1 MVSCSMP
8 DQGLLGPDLSPSR
21 RQFRSNLRGLTRLP
35 RVDETAEKEVVERF
49 YREAISGRDPEACD
63 RLLTED
69 FVHNGE
75 ARGREGQKAAVE
87 YFLAAFPDLEHEVLL
102 ILGEDDLVAAHQRWA
117 GTHGGE
123 FLGFAA
129 TGRRVEFTSTAI
141 LRVAD
146 GLIAEAWDE
155 LDSGQVAA
163 QLGPAV

>member
-1 MVSCSMP
+1 M
-8 DQGLLGPDLSPSR
+8 
-21 RQFRSNLRGLTRLP
+21 
-35 RVDETAEKEVVERF
+35 DEAVEKEVVERF
-49 YREAISGRDPEACD
+49 YREAISGRAPDACD
-63 RLLTED
+63 RLLAED

-75 ARGREGQKAAVE
+75 PRGREGQRAAVE
-87 YFLAAFPDLEHEVLL
+87 YFLAAFPDLEHEILL

-123 FLGFAA
+123 FLGFAP

-155 LDSGQVAA
+155 LDSGAITA
-163 QLGPAV
+163 QLASASS

>member
-1 MVSCSMP
+1 M
-8 DQGLLGPDLSPSR
+8 
-21 RQFRSNLRGLTRLP
+21 P
-35 RVDETAEKEVVERF
+35 RVDETVEKEVVERF
-49 YREAISGRDPEACD
+49 YREAISGRDVEACD
-63 RLLTED
+63 RLLSED

-123 FLGFAA
+123 FLGFEA

-141 LRVAD
+141 LRLAG
-146 GLIAEAWDE
+146 GLNRRAWDE
-155 LDSGQVAA
+155 PGRGAITA
-163 QLGPAV
+163 QLGSAEA

>member
-1 MVSCSMP
+1 VALFQSAAFGYAAP
-8 DQGLLGPDLSPSR
+8 RGRDAGEGGRRALLSGGD
-21 RQFRSNLRGLTRLP
+21 
-35 RVDETAEKEVVERF
+35 
-49 YREAISGRDPEACD
+49 SGRDSEACD
-63 RLLTED
+63 RLLAED

-87 YFLAAFPDLEHEVLL
+87 YFLAAFSDLEHEVLL

-123 FLGFAA
+123 FLGFAP

-141 LRVAD
+141 IRVAD

-163 QLGPAV
+163 QLRPTV

>member
-1 MVSCSMP
+1 V
-8 DQGLLGPDLSPSR
+8 G
-21 RQFRSNLRGLTRLP
+21 
-35 RVDETAEKEVVERF
+35 ETGEKEVVERF
-49 YREAISGRDPEACD
+49 YREAISGRDPGACEE
-63 RLLTED
+63 LLAED

-75 ARGREGQKAAVE
+75 ARGREGQKAAVA
-87 YFLAAFPDLEHEVLL
+87 YVLAAFPDLEHEILL

-123 FLGFAA
+123 FLGFAV

-155 LDSGQVAA
+155 LDTGAIAA
-163 QLGPAV
+163 QLDPA

>member
-1 MVSCSMP
+1 MLARVA
-8 DQGLLGPDLSPSR
+8 
-21 RQFRSNLRGLTRLP
+21 
-35 RVDETAEKEVVERF
+35 RVDEAEAKEVVERF
-49 YREAISGRDPEACD
+49 YREAISGRDLEACD
-63 RLLTED
+63 RLLAVD

-75 ARGREGQKAAVE
+75 ARGREGQKAAVG
-87 YFLAAFPDLEHEVLL
+87 YFLGAFPDLEHEILL

-123 FLGFAA
+123 FLGFEA

-155 LDSGQVAA
+155 LDTGAIAA
-163 QLGPAV
+163 QLGSAD